1 MTKVLVSGS
10 IPRVLRVLSLFI
22 ILSAGCFSQNT
33 GTAGDGD
40 DDGLTWDTRCV
51 EKSCV
56 LFTEVLGESGSPTAA
71 EDPSKFVAI
80 GVKLDRST
88 LKPQSFVFLVPPNAE
103 QNQGVVISFG
113 KAKKKGDPWTTEL
126 DVHGASR
133 IPVTSCNKDTC
144 VVEVLGGLLE
154 EGKGSHKT
162 DLLHEFLHS
171 EYFLF
176 LYRSEGK
183 SHSNMVL
190 LSPFKEAYE
199 KVRLPEIAAPKAQ
212 H

>member
-10 IPRVLRVLSLFI
+10 TPRVLRVLSLFI
-22 ILSAGCFSQNT
+22 ILSAGCFAQNT

-51 EKSCV
+51 EKTCV

-113 KAKKKGDPWTTEL
+113 KAKKEGDHWTTEL
-126 DVHGASR
+126 DVDGASR
-133 IPVTSCNKDTC
+133 IPFASCDKNTC
-144 VVEVLGGLLE
+144 TVQVPGGLLE
-154 EGKGSHKT
+154 EGKESHRT
-162 DLLHEFLHS
+162 DLLYEFLHS
-171 EYFLF
+171 GYVLF
-176 LYRSEGK
+176 LYWGQGK
-183 SHSNMVL
+183 AHSNMVL
-190 LSPFKEAYE
+190 LSPFKKTYE
-199 KVRLPEIAAPKAQ
+199 KVRASEIAAPKG
-212 H
+212 HN